1 MSILNISSASGLSRV
16 VRGPG
21 GTSLSLWAFF
31 DLLRRVRR
39 PAPGLCSLGCRNTP
53 FWAATGATSIQQLQS
68 PDHEAQAAQKL
79 AWLRYANLTSTA

>member
-21 GTSLSLWAFF
+21 GSSLSLWAFF

-53 FWAATGATSIQQLQS
+53 LLERQVSSSSNRLIMRLRPLRS
-68 PDHEAQAAQKL
+68 
-79 AWLRYANLTSTA
+79 WLGLGTPI